1 MVFRKMHEA
10 TSMDENSLPE
20 TIYENEET
28 TKFNQTPNRKR
39 TPLTIRNRR
48 MRPTSPSN
56 CSSPSSN
63 SIISSNGKSSS
74 SSSSPGP
81 SRSSSDYGFSSNS
94 LNLPMVSPRCVINP
108 FETDGVT
115 MSPSVLEVAS
125 NIGTP
130 NLVKNGGWTL
140 EQQSVLFPAPI
151 TDEQVDSQYQS
162 TITNEDSTRNASVC
176 QEWLQQT
183 DLTSPWT
190 GHHESYNKLRFNKS
204 KSFGRLNSSNELT
217 QEASTQT
224 NTSLPPDF
232 NLFEFLEKHGAAM
245 QTIPPSREA
254 SLGSA
259 NSSLRRKLFEGP
271 DGDSE
276 EEEDDEI
283 VPAPFQ
289 SPTRYQQGPNQQVFT
304 PQSEQFSSS
313 PIKISPVSNATS
325 PGALST
331 CGGGPE
337 LFDGTPFCSPF
348 RSPFGNEDICL
359 SPIPKDPEKSMTPP
373 LSRTRRLLSD
383 SADISKHLTFKDMES
398 NGNDLSSDSDLDETA
413 LEEAKNAQKVRNSSL
428 NDENLDCSMKSEI
441 GQSWD
446 VSAIIKSEDKNTRE
460 TGHAESTHIQSLMH
474 SQFQSS
480 STENE
485 GRLNAIKDD
494 ENVDVNIDD
503 DVCMD
508 SVYGDSRGFSF
519 EASEFFQDNSTGS
532 KSQGEGLDSGFG
544 SNSNQASRSEVKLLS
559 IPIPVIPAN
568 SVEDMVEK

>member
-1 MVFRKMHEA
+1 
-10 TSMDENSLPE
+10 
-20 TIYENEET
+20 
-28 TKFNQTPNRKR
+28 
-39 TPLTIRNRR
+39 

-56 CSSPSSN
+56 CSSPTSN

-94 LNLPMVSPRCVINP
+94 LNLPIVSPRCVVNP
-108 FETDGVT
+108 FETDGVM
-115 MSPSVLEVAS
+115 MSPSVLECVS

-130 NLVKNGGWTL
+130 NSVKNGGWTL
-140 EQQSVLFPAPI
+140 EQQSVLFPVPI

-162 TITNEDSTRNASVC
+162 TITNEDSTRNASAC

-190 GHHESYNKLRFNKS
+190 GHHESINKLRFNKS
-204 KSFGRLNSSNELT
+204 KSFSRLNCSNELT

-232 NLFEFLEKHGAAM
+232 NLFEFLEKHGAPM
-245 QTIPPSREA
+245 QTIPSSREA

-276 EEEDDEI
+276 EEEDDEV

-289 SPTRYQQGPNQQVFT
+289 SPTRYQQPNQQVFT
-304 PQSEQFSSS
+304 PTSEQFSSS
-313 PIKISPVSNATS
+313 PIKISPLSNATS

-359 SPIPKDPEKSMTPP
+359 SPIPKEDPEKSMTPP
-373 LSRTRRLLSD
+373 TRTRRLLSD
-383 SADISKHLTFKDMES
+383 SADISKHLTFEDMES
-398 NGNDLSSDSDLDETA
+398 NENGLSSDSDLDETA

-446 VSAIIKSEDKNTRE
+446 VSAIIKSEDKNTRKA
-460 TGHAESTHIQSLMH
+460 GPAESTHIQSLVH
-474 SQFQSS
+474 FQSS
-480 STENE
+480 NAENE
-485 GRLNAIKDD
+485 GRLDAIKDD
-494 ENVDVNIDD
+494 ENVNIDD

-532 KSQGEGLDSGFG
+532 KNQGEGLDSGFG
-544 SNSNQASRSEVKLLS
+544 SNSNQASRSEGKQLS
-559 IPIPVIPAN
+559 IPTPVIPSN

>member
-1 MVFRKMHEA
+1 
-10 TSMDENSLPE
+10 
-20 TIYENEET
+20 
-28 TKFNQTPNRKR
+28 
-39 TPLTIRNRR
+39 
-48 MRPTSPSN
+48 
-56 CSSPSSN
+56 
-63 SIISSNGKSSS
+63 
-74 SSSSPGP
+74 
-81 SRSSSDYGFSSNS
+81 
-94 LNLPMVSPRCVINP
+94 
-108 FETDGVT
+108 
-115 MSPSVLEVAS
+115 
-125 NIGTP
+125 
-130 NLVKNGGWTL
+130 
-140 EQQSVLFPAPI
+140 
-151 TDEQVDSQYQS
+151 
-162 TITNEDSTRNASVC
+162 
-176 QEWLQQT
+176 
-183 DLTSPWT
+183 
-190 GHHESYNKLRFNKS
+190 
-204 KSFGRLNSSNELT
+204 
-217 QEASTQT
+217 
-224 NTSLPPDF
+224 
-232 NLFEFLEKHGAAM
+232 M

-289 SPTRYQQGPNQQVFT
+289 SPTRYQQGPNQQGNIEWQSQIWIVLVFT

-348 RSPFGNEDICL
+348 RFWKLLSELKLKPACRSPFGNEDICL

-373 LSRTRRLLSD
+373 SSRTRRLLSD
-383 SADISKHLTFKDMES
+383 SADISKHLTFEDMES

-446 VSAIIKSEDKNTRE
+446 VSAIIKSEDKTTRE

-485 GRLNAIKDD
+485 GRLDAIKDD

-508 SVYGDSRGFSF
+508 SVYGDSRGFRFAVMLKALS
-519 EASEFFQDNSTGS
+519 
-532 KSQGEGLDSGFG
+532 
-544 SNSNQASRSEVKLLS
+544 LLQ
-559 IPIPVIPAN
+559 V
-568 SVEDMVEK
+568 